1 MNGKR
6 QTTSHEGF
14 GITINNMVTKAL
26 WLESTTLNIEQI
38 HIRKDHNLDT
48 CNCFKFLT
56 RGSIKLKMKGKLV
69 H

>member
-26 WLESTTLNIEQI
+26 
-38 HIRKDHNLDT
+38 
-48 CNCFKFLT
+48 
-56 RGSIKLKMKGKLV
+56 
-69 H
+69 